1 MTWCS
6 KKMESPAPRLISA
19 TGTISPSTW
28 QVLELKWISVISR
41 MRGASRQPDSLT
53 RLRISSGAPHA
64 RQAVAVFSFMLW
76 HHWHW
81 MRSSGAPAGM

>member
-1 MTWCS
+1 
-6 KKMESPAPRLISA
+6 MESPAPRLISA
-19 TGTISPSTW
+19 AGTISPSTW

-53 RLRISSGAPHA
+53 RLRISSGAPQA